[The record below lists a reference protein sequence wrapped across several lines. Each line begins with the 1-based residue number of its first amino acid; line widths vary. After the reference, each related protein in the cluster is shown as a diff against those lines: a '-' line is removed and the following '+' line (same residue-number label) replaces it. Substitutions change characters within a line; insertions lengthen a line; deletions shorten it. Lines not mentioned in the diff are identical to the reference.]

1 MMHSQQNIKFWFLQ
15 FISPGTLNVIV
26 DRGRRL
32 FSYSVPLQSSLVFKK
47 KHPRPLTSFG
57 FPLQTAH

>member
-1 MMHSQQNIKFWFLQ
+1 LQ
-15 FISPGTLNVIV
+15 FSSPGTQNVIV

-32 FSYSVPLQSSLVFKK
+32 FGYSVPLESSLVVKK
-47 KHPRPLTSFG
+47 NIRSLTSFG